1 MTPDTL
7 LCALFNRAAAIAG
20 AIIGPHTYFDQ
31 TGGQVITGPT
41 LTSVND
47 FRAIVILPLTLQMDT
62 L

>member
-7 LCALFNRAAAIAG
+7 LCALFDRAAEIAG

-41 LTSVND
+41 LTNVKD
-47 FRAIVILPLTLQMDT
+47 FRAIVILPPATQLDT
-62 L
+62 P